1 TDVFELEAVYLGRIK
16 KLVIG
21 HDGKGAGY
29 GWFLDS
35 VQVTAASK
43 PDAPV
48 AGRGRRGR
56 QDHRE
61 LRPQEQQQQQQ
72 KQQPE
77 LPLDPLE
84 KLAWQSLAWLFQPD
98 TVIQLYSRVTGRPV
112 RINSDNSV
120 D

>member
-48 AGRGRRGR
+48 AGRGRERTA
-56 QDHRE
+56 
-61 LRPQEQQQQQQ
+61 RPPGSCGAAGQQQQQQ

-112 RINSDNSV
+112 RINSDNS
-120 D
+120 

>member
-1 TDVFELEAVYLGRIK
+1 HTPGTPQTDVFELEAVYLGRIK

-48 AGRGRRGR
+48 TFLC
-56 QDHRE
+56 HRSSSK
-61 LRPQEQQQQQQ
+61 QQQ